1 MSKPPPNVPATGERV
16 KLRGHAVT
24 GTLRQL
30 DRSTL
35 WSHVQWDEGMEGPG
49 TVHLHELE
57 KI

>member
-1 MSKPPPNVPATGERV
+1 MSKPPPNTPATGDRV
-16 KLRGHAVT
+16 KLRGRNAV

-35 WSHVQWDEGMEGPG
+35 WSHVQWDDGLEGPSV
-49 TVHLHELE
+49 VHLHELE